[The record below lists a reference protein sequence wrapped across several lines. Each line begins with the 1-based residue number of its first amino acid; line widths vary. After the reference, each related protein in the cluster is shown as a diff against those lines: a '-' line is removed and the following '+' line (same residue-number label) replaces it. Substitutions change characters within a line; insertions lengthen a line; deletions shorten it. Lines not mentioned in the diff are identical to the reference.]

1 MQAVC
6 DTAVPVVWLPHKAPN
21 GGGMILT
28 SVSCISGCDVGKS
41 FQKCLAFF
49 VTPPCNGFAERM
61 MDVFDRMKACNEDG
75 S

>member
-1 MQAVC
+1 
-6 DTAVPVVWLPHKAPN
+6 
-21 GGGMILT
+21 MILT

-49 VTPPCNGFAERM
+49 LTPPCNGFAERLR
-61 MDVFDRMKACNEDG
+61 DVVDRMKACNEDG